1 MDKDTLN
8 KQFDAYIKKTIKNTI
23 IKYKKYETR
32 KMHREVSF
40 EALSNDADISVP
52 FSFSLKENLEDY
64 FENEK
69 LYNIVAGLKKEQ
81 KSILEMKILNKYN
94 SKQIAKILDKSD
106 SRVRHIY
113 NDTIKE
119 IKNKMKEWHYAYW
132 WTY

>member
-23 IKYKKYETR
+23 ITYKKYETR
-32 KMHREVSF
+32 KLHREVSF

-119 IKNKMKEWHYAYW
+119 IKNKMKE
-132 WTY
+132 

>member
-8 KQFDAYIKKTIKNTI
+8 KQFDAYIKKTIKNTVI
-23 IKYKKYETR
+23 NYKKYEER
-32 KMHREVSF
+32 KRHREMSM
-40 EALSNDADISVP
+40 EELSQDISVP
-52 FSFSLKENLEDY
+52 FLFSLTHSLEDY

-69 LYNIVAGLKKEQ
+69 LYNIVAGLKEEQ

-94 SKQIAKILDKSD
+94 SKQIAKTLNKSD

-119 IKNKMKEWHYAYW
+119 IKNKMKE
-132 WTY
+132 

>member
-8 KQFDAYIKKTIKNTI
+8 KQFDAYIKKTIKNTVI
-23 IKYKKYETR
+23 NYKKYEER
-32 KMHREVSF
+32 KRHREMSM
-40 EALSNDADISVP
+40 EELSQDISVP
-52 FSFSLKENLEDY
+52 FLFSLTHSLEDY

-81 KSILEMKILNKYN
+81 KSILEMKIFNKYN
-94 SKQIAKILDKSD
+94 SKQIAKTLNKSD

-119 IKNKMKEWHYAYW
+119 IKNKMKEWYYAYW

>member
-23 IKYKKYETR
+23 INYKKYETR

-40 EALSNDADISVP
+40 EALSNDAYISVP

-81 KSILEMKILNKYN
+81 KSILEI
-94 SKQIAKILDKSD
+94 
-106 SRVRHIY
+106 
-113 NDTIKE
+113 
-119 IKNKMKEWHYAYW
+119 
-132 WTY
+132 

>member
-23 IKYKKYETR
+23 INYKKYETR

-81 KSILEMKILNKYN
+81 KSIWEMKILNKYN

-119 IKNKMKEWHYAYW
+119 IKNKMKE
-132 WTY
+132 

>member
-8 KQFDAYIKKTIKNTI
+8 KQFDAYIKKTIKNTVI
-23 IKYKKYETR
+23 NYKKYEER
-32 KMHREVSF
+32 KRHREMSM
-40 EALSNDADISVP
+40 EELSQDISVP
-52 FSFSLKENLEDY
+52 FLFSLAHSLEDY

-94 SKQIAKILDKSD
+94 SKQIAKILDKRD

-119 IKNKMKEWHYAYW
+119 IKNKMKEWYYAYW

>member
-23 IKYKKYETR
+23 INYKKYETR

-119 IKNKMKEWHYAYW
+119 IKNKMKE
-132 WTY
+132 